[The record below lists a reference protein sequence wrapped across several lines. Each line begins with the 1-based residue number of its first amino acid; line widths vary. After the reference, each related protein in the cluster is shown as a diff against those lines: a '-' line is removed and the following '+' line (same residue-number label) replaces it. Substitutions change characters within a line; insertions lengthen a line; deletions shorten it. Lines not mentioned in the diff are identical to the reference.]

1 MHRYTH
7 PTAKLTL
14 MLLLFVLL
22 SLWPVSKPGLYVC
35 VYEMGENLES
45 LLFYVTR
52 ALVNVYEPLFTLYY
66 VFKDHHDEI
75 R

>member
-1 MHRYTH
+1 M
-7 PTAKLTL
+7 L

-22 SLWPVSKPGLYVC
+22 SLWPVSKPWLYVCVCAC

-45 LLFYVTR
+45 LLFYVTG
-52 ALVNVYEPLFTLYY
+52 ALVNVYEPLFTLTY
-66 VFKDHHDEI
+66 VLKDHHDEI

>member
-1 MHRYTH
+1 M
-7 PTAKLTL
+7 L

-22 SLWPVSKPGLYVC
+22 SLWPISKPGLYVC
-35 VYEMGENLES
+35 VYEMENLES

-52 ALVNVYEPLFTLYY
+52 ALVNVFEPLFTLTY
-66 VFKDHHDEI
+66 VWKDHYDEI